1 MHIAQIDRV
10 AACDVLTHQPPLLLQ
25 TGNAVQRP
33 FLVHDHVIVAQQHA
47 HRVQQLLHRDERVA
61 VVQVE
66 GQRIQN
72 ARVHALIAQQRQSKL
87 HRQTVRQLEIH
98 IIVWVTQQIR
108 VLAQRVDGAVVQAL
122 VQQRRER
129 DRQTVFAQKVHQ
141 QAHFALFGELTA
153 DLLRLAVGNAAQLRQ
168 TLRLVHKNVKRVL
181 TELFRNFC
189 RQPRT
194 DSANQAR
201 TEVLCDA
208 AHRGRQPALKRLGRK
223 LLAVGRVRHPAAGQN
238 DLLTQSNVGKRA
250 GRRDLGSVFRSK
262 AQHGIAVFVVVVNDL
277 LHRAAHDQI
286 FSFVQRPTVPTCHS
300 R

>member
-1 MHIAQIDRV
+1 M
-10 AACDVLTHQPPLLLQ
+10 
-25 TGNAVQRP
+25 
-33 FLVHDHVIVAQQHA
+33 
-47 HRVQQLLHRDERVA
+47 
-61 VVQVE
+61 
-66 GQRIQN
+66 
-72 ARVHALIAQQRQSKL
+72 
-87 HRQTVRQLEIH
+87 
-98 IIVWVTQQIR
+98 
-108 VLAQRVDGAVVQAL
+108 QAL

-208 AHRGRQPALKRLGRK
+208 AH
-223 LLAVGRVRHPAAGQN
+223 
-238 DLLTQSNVGKRA
+238 
-250 GRRDLGSVFRSK
+250 
-262 AQHGIAVFVVVVNDL
+262 
-277 LHRAAHDQI
+277 
-286 FSFVQRPTVPTCHS
+286 
-300 R
+300 